1 MIDYAFNPRRL
12 FVLSSFFSRFS
23 LGWIYFNE
31 QRARFAQLKSRVSS
45 WRWSSETFTLFS
57 LHHIQ
62 FHYPRLSF
70 AISPLLVAC
79 LVPIFFRF
87 FSIRLSPWRINICY
101 VSHHLNINQ
110 WAISMAFSFSIEFD
124 DGRKIQI
131 FSHLSCCLVAVE
143 CRIIILLV
151 VVLSLDDNL
160 MVGSGW
166 IFLFFSRFS
175 FLPSHLLHSPK
186 YIL

>member
-79 LVPIFFRF
+79 LVPIFFSIF
-87 FSIRLSPWRINICY
+87 FPSVYPHEESTFVTFRIIWILINEQFRWLSVFRLS
-101 VSHHLNINQ
+101 ST
-110 WAISMAFSFSIEFD
+110 MGEKF
-124 DGRKIQI
+124 K
-131 FSHLSCCLVAVE
+131 FSH
-143 CRIIILLV
+143 ILAA
-151 VVLSLDDNL
+151 VLSLLNVESSFYWLLSSVL
-160 MVGSGW
+160 M
-166 IFLFFSRFS
+166 I
-175 FLPSHLLHSPK
+175 
-186 YIL
+186 I